1 MMRAITS
8 TFPPG
13 GKPCTILMSRVGY
26 CWACASPASA
36 VNAAS
41 PTARIVLRMTSARR
55 LNGAGADSRSLRLPQ
70 AGEPGGVPGRADQ
83 HNDCSRLVQERKR
96 ERRVVDQGQHP
107 EHGLCAD

>member
-41 PTARIVLRMTSARR
+41 PMARIVLRMTSARR
-55 LNGAGADSRSLRLPQ
+55 LDGAGADSRDLRPPQ
-70 AGEPGGVPGRADQ
+70 TGEPGGVHGRDDQ
-83 HNDCSRLVQERKR
+83 HNHCSRLVQECKRKR
-96 ERRVVDQGQHP
+96 RLVD
-107 EHGLCAD
+107 